1 MKMMQCKTLLS
12 VYLTVLAGII
22 VNTSAEQVP
31 VISFSLTGRAA
42 CVGEDV
48 TLTCEVFGTGRLAW
62 VIGSDDNTIRFI
74 LDDSP
79 VYLGAT
85 MNDSTGQF
93 SASLTNYTRDE
104 QHNFLGNLT
113 SELQTKIDPSLSEYP
128 IRIFCHDG
136 LTNNI
141 SVPFLIG
148 LAGVYATLRH
158 IIIYIF
164 VCIYRGSLISTECDI
179 SCGVW
184 CIRVFT
190 KSQVGVSQG

>member
-1 MKMMQCKTLLS
+1 MKMMQRKTLLS

-31 VISFSLTGRAA
+31 VISSNLTGRAA

-48 TLTCEVFGTGRLAW
+48 TLTCEVFGTGRLTW
-62 VIGSDDNTIRFI
+62 VIGSDDNTLRFI

-85 MNDSTGQF
+85 TNDSTGQF
-93 SASLTNYTRDE
+93 SASLTIYTRDE

-128 IRIFCHDG
+128 IRIFCNDG

-141 SVPFLIG
+141 SVPSLIG

-158 IIIYIF
+158 IIYIF

-190 KSQVGVSQG
+190 KCPVGASQG

>member
-1 MKMMQCKTLLS
+1 MKHETLLS

-31 VISFSLTGRAA
+31 VISSNLTGRAA

-62 VIGSDDNTIRFI
+62 VIGSDDNTIRFS

-128 IRIFCHDG
+128 IRIFCRDG

-141 SVPFLIG
+141 AVPFLIG

-158 IIIYIF
+158 IIYIF
-164 VCIYRGSLISTECDI
+164 LCIYRGSLISTECDI

>member
-1 MKMMQCKTLLS
+1 MKMMQRKTLLS
-12 VYLTVLAGII
+12 VYLTVLA

-31 VISFSLTGRAA
+31 VISSNLTGRAA

-48 TLTCEVFGTGRLAW
+48 TLTCEVFGTGRLTL
-62 VIGSDDNTIRFI
+62 VIGSDDNTIIFI
-74 LDDSP
+74 PDDSP

-85 MNDSTGQF
+85 MRQF

-141 SVPFLIG
+141 SVTFLIG
-148 LAGVYATLRH
+148 LAGVCATLRH

-184 CIRVFT
+184 CIRVFAE
-190 KSQVGVSQG
+190 SPVGVSQG

>member
-1 MKMMQCKTLLS
+1 MKMMQRKTLLS

-22 VNTSAEQVP
+22 VNTSAGQVP
-31 VISFSLTGRAA
+31 VISSSLTARAA

-48 TLTCEVFGTGRLAW
+48 TLTCEVFGTGRLTW
-62 VIGSDDNTIRFI
+62 VIGSDDNTIRFS

-79 VYLGAT
+79 MYLGAT

-93 SASLTNYTRDE
+93 SASLTIYTLDE
-104 QHNFLGNLT
+104 RHNFLGNLT
-113 SELQTKIDPSLSEYP
+113 SELQTIIAFSEYP

-136 LTNNI
+136 VTNDI

-164 VCIYRGSLISTECDI
+164 PL
-179 SCGVW
+179 
-184 CIRVFT
+184 
-190 KSQVGVSQG
+190 

>member
-1 MKMMQCKTLLS
+1 MKMMQRKTLLS
-12 VYLTVLAGII
+12 VYLTVLAG
-22 VNTSAEQVP
+22 NTSAEQVP
-31 VISFSLTGRAA
+31 VISSNLTGRAA

-48 TLTCEVFGTGRLAW
+48 TLTCEVFGTGRLIW
-62 VIGSDDNTIRFI
+62 VIGNTIIFI

-93 SASLTNYTRDE
+93 SASFTNYTQDE
-104 QHNFLGNLT
+104 QHHFLGNLT
-113 SELQTKIDPSLSEYP
+113 SKLHTTIDPSLSEYP

-158 IIIYIF
+158 IHFCMY
-164 VCIYRGSLISTECDI
+164 L
-179 SCGVW
+179 
-184 CIRVFT
+184 
-190 KSQVGVSQG
+190 QGLPHLH